1 MDIVTNTS
9 RASKELDLIPLI
21 NIVFLILIFFMLTG
35 SITATDPLAVEPVQS
50 TNENAAPPE
59 NKLITIDKGG
69 QLALE
74 KIRIDREEL
83 RRLMIEQ
90 KELNTAIGVSIKAD
104 ASLPASILLDLMK
117 LLRESGFEE
126 VTILTVAGAN

>member
-59 NKLITIDKGG
+59 TKLITI
-69 QLALE
+69 Q
-74 KIRIDREEL
+74 
-83 RRLMIEQ
+83 
-90 KELNTAIGVSIKAD
+90 
-104 ASLPASILLDLMK
+104 
-117 LLRESGFEE
+117 
-126 VTILTVAGAN
+126 